1 MFEKNLAIS
10 DLLDTYS
17 AVLSDRHRELL
28 DYYYNQDLS
37 LSEIAELVG
46 ISRQGVRDGIKKAE
60 EELFFL
66 EERLHLLQKTN
77 SLRKV
82 AARLLE
88 NADESTERAVGET
101 VMESL
106 LPAQQIVKIVHE
118 ELITLMGSD
127 SPKLE
132 ISSRPPTVVMMVG
145 LQGTGKTTHAAKI
158 AGMYKK
164 KGKKV
169 KTSNT

>member
-37 LSEIAELVG
+37 LAEIAELVG

-66 EERLHLLQKTN
+66 EARLHLLQRAE
-77 SLRKV
+77 SLRS
-82 AARLLE
+82 AAERLLV
-88 NADESTERAVGET
+88 NADENTARAVQ
-101 VMESL
+101 VML
-106 LPAQQIVKIVHE
+106 RAAGVTE
-118 ELITLMGSD
+118 EEG
-127 SPKLE
+127 
-132 ISSRPPTVVMMVG
+132 V
-145 LQGTGKTTHAAKI
+145 
-158 AGMYKK
+158 
-164 KGKKV
+164 
-169 KTSNT
+169 